1 MTNKDRRG
9 INNFDTNTRARNNV
23 ALEFLEPIKRKGDQ
37 DTRKDKTICARQNHL
52 LPLLPQNLTLIT
64 I

>member
-1 MTNKDRRG
+1 MGKAKMLGLLVDKAE
-9 INNFDTNTRARNNV
+9 IKADTEQ
-23 ALEFLEPIKRKGDQ
+23 LEQETPAIWEDA
-37 DTRKDKTICARQNHL
+37 RKDKTICARQNHL